1 MSITRYFRFAI
12 LLTTATLAGACSD
25 SSTGPSEVQPATL
38 SQALADLQLTALAPV
53 SAQLSISPVP
63 GFGAPDPA
71 SCSYDT
77 TSKSFICPSVS
88 VTGITVTRSFTVL
101 DASGSPQSQFDQRT
115 TAAVRMKT
123 SIAGTVTTGSTSMMV
138 DQQQEITLSGL
149 LSGTHALDGSSLGHV
164 VGTVNGGTSTV
175 PVNITTGTTITNLV
189 LPAAAS
195 GVNRWPRS
203 GTVVV
208 TVAHA
213 LGVAGFPAMTSTASI
228 TFNGTS
234 KAAVVVTTA
243 GFTSRCTLDLS
254 GQSAMTCA
262 P

>member
-1 MSITRYFRFAI
+1 MSITRYSRLAI
-12 LLTTATLAGACSD
+12 LLATATFGSACSD
-25 SSTGPSEVQPATL
+25 SSTGPGERQPITL

-53 SAQLSISPVP
+53 SAQFSPAPVA
-63 GFGAPDPA
+63 GLGAPDPA

-77 TSKSFICPSVS
+77 TSKSFICPNVS
-88 VTGITVTRSFTVL
+88 VTGITVTRRFKVL
-101 DASGSPQSQFDQRT
+101 DANGAPQSQFDQAT
-115 TAAVRMKT
+115 TAAVRMET
-123 SIAGTVTTGSTSMMV
+123 SFAGIVTTGNTRLVV
-138 DQQQEITLSGL
+138 DQRQEITLSGL
-149 LSGTHALDGSSLGHV
+149 LTGVHALDGSSLGHV
-164 VGTVNGGTSTV
+164 VGSVNGGTSTV
-175 PVNITTGTTITNLV
+175 PGNTTIGTTITNLV
-189 LPAAAS
+189 LPAAS

-208 TVAHA
+208 TIANA
-213 LGVAGFPAMTSTASI
+213 FGAGGLPAMTSTASI

-234 KAAVVVTTA
+234 KATVVVITP

>member
-1 MSITRYFRFAI
+1 MSITRYSRLAI
-12 LLTTATLAGACSD
+12 LLATATLASACSD
-25 SSTGPSEVQPATL
+25 SSTGPSEVQPTTL

-53 SAQLSISPVP
+53 SAQLSTSPVP

-77 TSKSFICPSVS
+77 TAKSFICPNVS

-101 DASGSPQSQFDQRT
+101 DANGTPQSQFDQRT

-123 SIAGTVTTGSTSMMV
+123 TFAGTVTTGNTSVAV

-149 LSGTHALDGSSLGHV
+149 LTGVHTLNGSSLGHV
-164 VGTVNGGTSTV
+164 VGSVSGGRSTV
-175 PVNITTGTTITNLV
+175 PVSTTIGTTITNLV
-189 LPAAAS
+189 LPAAGS

-208 TVAHA
+208 TIANA
-213 LGVAGFPAMTSTASI
+213 FGVGGLPAMTSTASI
-228 TFNGTS
+228 SFNGTS

>member
-1 MSITRYFRFAI
+1 MSITRYSRLAI
-12 LLTTATLAGACSD
+12 LITTATLASGCSD
-25 SSTGPSEVQPATL
+25 SSTGPSEVQPTTL

-53 SAQLSISPVP
+53 SAQLSTSPVP
-63 GFGAPDPA
+63 GLGAPDPA

-77 TSKSFICPSVS
+77 TSKSFICPNVS

-101 DASGSPQSQFDQRT
+101 DANGTPQSQFDQRT

-123 SIAGTVTTGSTSMMV
+123 SFAGTVTTGNTSVVV

-149 LSGTHALDGSSLGHV
+149 LTGIHALDGNSLGHV
-164 VGTVNGGTSTV
+164 VGSVSGGTSTV
-175 PVNITTGTTITNLV
+175 PFNTTIRSTITNLV
-189 LPAAAS
+189 LPAAGS
-195 GVNRWPRS
+195 GANRWPRS

-208 TVAHA
+208 TISNA
-213 LGVAGFPAMTSTASI
+213 LGVGGLPAITSTASI

-234 KAAVVVTTA
+234 KAAVVVTTG

-254 GQSAMTCA
+254 GQSAMTCT